1 MRVMRVVTCA
11 IVAAGFYGCAK
22 PAPPTEQP
30 RQVIGI
36 TGREN
41 ATPSIASREHEVAL
55 TWSAQHE
62 SGTTDVFAAISG
74 DDGRTFGN
82 PIQVNG
88 TEAQVRISGEQPP
101 RVAIG
106 PHVLAV
112 VWTAKRDNLTEVRV
126 ARSTDNGRSFGASQA
141 VHPAGL
147 TGARGWAS
155 IAVDGQD
162 RVHVV
167 WLDGRNAAPMPK
179 HEAGAPPMKHDMRQD
194 VFTAVIDTAGHAT
207 ESPVASNVCFCC
219 KTTTVVAADGSSAT
233 AWRHIYPG
241 SLRDIGFAM
250 MDPSGAVRGEQVR
263 VSEDHWELDGC
274 PDDGPAMVMTAS
286 GAIHIVWPAVL
297 PGEPVKGIF
306 YASSTDGKQFTPRAR
321 MDRLTKGAAA
331 HPQIAL
337 TASGLAVV
345 WDELAGGVKQVM
357 LRERAIDGG
366 TWSEPT
372 VFHESVAAYYPVVAA
387 TPDGMILAWTS
398 AADPNSMIGLARVPR
413 AVTTA
418 RR

>member
-1 MRVMRVVTCA
+1 MRVIGFVTCA
-11 IVAAGFYGCAK
+11 IVAGGFAGCAK
-22 PAPPTEQP
+22 APAPSEQL
-30 RQVIGI
+30 RQTIGI

-41 ATPSIASREHEVAL
+41 ATPSIASRDSEVAL
-55 TWSAQHE
+55 TWSAQQG
-62 SGTTDVFAAISG
+62 SGTTDVFAAISSDG
-74 DDGRTFGN
+74 GRTFGS

-88 TEAQVRISGEQPP
+88 TEAQVRTSGEQPP

-112 VWTAKRDNLTEVRV
+112 VWTAKRDNFTEVRV
-126 ARSTDNGRSFGASQA
+126 ARSTDNGRSFGASQI

-155 IAVDGQD
+155 IAVDDQD

-179 HEAGAPPMKHDMRQD
+179 PEPGAPAMKHDMRQD
-194 VFTAVIDTAGHAT
+194 VFAAIIDATGQVSETA
-207 ESPVASNVCFCC
+207 VASNVCFCC
-219 KTTTVVAADGSSAT
+219 KTATVVGADGSSAT

-241 SLRDIGFAM
+241 NLRDIGFAM
-250 MDPSGAVRGEQVR
+250 MDSSGALRGEQVR
-263 VSEDHWELDGC
+263 VGEDHWELDGC
-274 PDDGPAMVMTAS
+274 PDDGPAMVMTSA

-297 PGEPVKGIF
+297 PGESVKGIF
-306 YASSTDGKQFTPRAR
+306 YASSTDGKQFTPRTR

-345 WDELAGGVKQVM
+345 WDELADGVKQVM
-357 LRERAIDGG
+357 LRERAFDVAA
-366 TWSEPT
+366 WSEPT
-372 VFHESVAAYYPVVAA
+372 VFHESAAAYYPVVAA
-387 TPDGMILAWTS
+387 TPDGMLLAWTS
-398 AADPNSMIGLARVPR
+398 AASPSSTIGLARVPR
-413 AVTTA
+413 TVTTA